1 MLITVRVTSS
11 HHLTR
16 LTPPPRLSGREQQS
30 PLHLPR
36 EERGPH
42 QRGVTS
48 FVSVSG
54 VGKKLRCNESRG
66 KNLTFHR
73 HPLLSIGCQNPPR
86 RGRQP
91 YVVKSRTGFPAEEK
105 V

>member
-1 MLITVRVTSS
+1 M
-11 HHLTR
+11 
-16 LTPPPRLSGREQQS
+16 
-30 PLHLPR
+30 
-36 EERGPH
+36 PH

-73 HPLLSIGCQNPPR
+73 HPLLSIRLPESAPERPTTLCGQVQDGVSCRGKSVSSNPASVCF
-86 RGRQP
+86 Q
-91 YVVKSRTGFPAEEK
+91 VVPM
-105 V
+105 